1 MSSMTKRLTQLEA
14 VNKSLKL
21 EMRDMAEK
29 NAGLKAQNDS
39 LRLLT
44 SVESVSQLEQLKQ
57 DRDKYK
63 K

>member
-1 MSSMTKRLTQLEA
+1 MTKRLTQLEA

>member
-21 EMRDMAEK
+21 EMREMAEK

>member
-21 EMRDMAEK
+21 EMREMTEK

-44 SVESVSQLEQLKQ
+44 SAESVSQLEHIKQ

>member
-1 MSSMTKRLTQLEA
+1 
-14 VNKSLKL
+14 
-21 EMRDMAEK
+21 MAEK

>member
-57 DRDKYK
+57 DREKYK